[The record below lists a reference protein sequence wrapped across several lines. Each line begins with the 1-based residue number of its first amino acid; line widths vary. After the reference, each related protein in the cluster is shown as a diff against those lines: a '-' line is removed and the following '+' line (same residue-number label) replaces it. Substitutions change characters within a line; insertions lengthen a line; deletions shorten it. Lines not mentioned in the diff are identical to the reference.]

1 MCGVCFLCFFV
12 VVLFLFVCFLGGGFI
27 NLFLFIF
34 LVSYFDFCLFVCL
47 FVVVVVVVL
56 RGYEHFVK
64 LKSSAV
70 SKPLIFNNNFVS
82 FNQVLPW
89 LDFAE
94 VLNFTETLPHTFLM
108 PITKIPVFLLVYFQT
123 RPNFSCLIKFSLIF
137 SSHLA
142 KTSSPGNCGTYFRNG
157 SRNSSVVRTPDS

>member
-1 MCGVCFLCFFV
+1 MVFVFCVVFF
-12 VVLFLFVCFLGGGFI
+12 FGGGGYFYFI
-27 NLFLFIF
+27 LFFI
-34 LVSYFDFCLFVCL
+34 LIFVCL
-47 FVVVVVVVL
+47 FVVVVL

-64 LKSSAV
+64 PKSSAL

-82 FNQVLPW
+82 FNQVWPW